1 MFDLHPSSQVG
12 AAFRGLGLPPEVEH
26 EGFVRVNA
34 ETAASAGLGTSARVT
49 FGAGVALRGREM
61 GTRTQAHRHD
71 DSFRAADRLC
81 DDVEMKVALV
91 EEIAVSEGEWL
102 AVDLEPLET

>member
-1 MFDLHPSSQVG
+1 MLRLRPLP
-12 AAFRGLGLPPEVEH
+12 GL
-26 EGFVRVNA
+26 
-34 ETAASAGLGTSARVT
+34 ARVHASRLEQGSH
-49 FGAGVALRGREM
+49 FAAGKWALAPRRIG
-61 GTRTQAHRHD
+61 HD